1 MIHPLP
7 GEERGGSGRPQRQ
20 LPGTV
25 LGMDLMLR
33 RLPAP
38 VAVTTDANL
47 PVVLATLTWE
57 DYEAMVGRW
66 AAEQV
71 GLHWVVLL

>member
-1 MIHPLP
+1 MIYPLP
-7 GEERGGSGRPQRQ
+7 EERGSGRPQRQ

-33 RLPAP
+33 RLPAK
-38 VAVTTDANL
+38 VAVATDPNL

-57 DYEAMVGRW
+57 DYEAIVGRW

-71 GLHWVVLL
+71 GPCLYLFLI